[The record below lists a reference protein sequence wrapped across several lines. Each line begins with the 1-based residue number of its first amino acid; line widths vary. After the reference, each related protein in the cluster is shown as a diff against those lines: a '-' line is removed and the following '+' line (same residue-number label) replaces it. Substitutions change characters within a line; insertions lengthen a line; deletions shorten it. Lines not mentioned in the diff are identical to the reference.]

1 MANYTHG
8 EMNVAA
14 QEETFNGFIR
24 WGIRIASVSIAVL
37 IFLAI
42 FNS

>member
-1 MANYTHG
+1 MSEYKHG
-8 EMNVAA
+8 SMDTSA
-14 QEETFNGFIR
+14 QEETFEGFIR
-24 WGIRIASVSIAVL
+24 WSIRISVASIAVL